1 MTGLAHRPLALAL
14 ALASIVTI
22 AMLLW
27 IDAGSAIA

>member
-14 ALASIVTI
+14 ASVVTI